1 MSLVGKKYAQALFEV
16 AKEEDKVDA
25 YYQQMT
31 MINSQLK
38 ENEDFFEI
46 LLLPSVEVKEKKEML
61 RKVFEPTL
69 DREILQFLILLL
81 DKRRFI
87 DFELIYLE
95 FKTLFLEEN
104 KQLEATIV
112 SVLPLEEKEINQL
125 KKNLESRY
133 QKTITIENKIDPA
146 LIGGVVVYVGD
157 QVIDGSVK
165 RKLTTMR
172 NELREVRLQQLGVN

>member
-31 MINSQLK
+31 MINGQLK

-146 LIGGVVVYVGD
+146 LIGGVVVYVGE